1 ATISQAGPLYRV
13 VDSRLSISCN
23 VSGFA
28 SNSARKEFEF
38 RVKKPALPIEINII
52 STDDPSFSYA
62 VYARRVRSKEITLTH
77 VSPNSVVFEIQRLEK
92 SDEGE
97 YECFVINSESVY
109 DGVYRAKT
117 TVKVLDNSLTVSSP
131 GSTSLSYNE
140 GETLTLTCQASSN
153 TVQHTHLSLA
163 WYVHKNGEDGA
174 RPIIS
179 LDRDFT
185 LSPGQ
190 GFAGRHQAGLI
201 RLDKIGAATYN
212 LKMAKLGLSDQG
224 RIYCQAQEW
233 VQDPD
238 RSWYCI
244 AQTDVA
250 PTTLSLVV
258 NILAQPTTLQEGQE
272 LLLSCSIQ
280 SQALEESFFSVAWLR
295 GGVELARI
303 GPTGILSVG
312 PEYSARVKEGELRAA
327 RTAAGDYSL
336 ILQPVRTEDQG
347 EYICRAWPQDR
358 GQDGGFTEGA
368 AHDSSSKRVKS
379 GLSLQMQNNVS
390 VNESDT
396 LKLTCKVHGA
406 QGQLSVTWQ
415 HKAAATPTAA
425 FASVVSLNQEGVME
439 KAAELKSRKVK
450 ATRAAAD
457 TFILELDEVTPS
469 DSGVYQCAVS
479 EWKINSKIS
488 QSRTANVT
496 VAPTE
501 SFVNVKLISR
511 NNIVSVGETVELICR
526 IRGLNVPATL
536 TWSLQRDASTLDNI
550 LTQYSD
556 GSISWSGE
564 QHRYQ
569 LKVEVKEYQALHY
582 LIINGVSHREAGR
595 YQCGVS
601 VFLDNVHKKLPP
613 SNPLAVNVQNPVS
626 KLLLTSTSARTS
638 NINTDIEIT
647 CSVALSSSASSCY
660 AVTWLLRQPG
670 ENKTIISSDRD
681 ALLTYGSQLELSYK
695 QRIGMKRTVGPTFVL
710 GIRQAQISDKGSYI
724 CEVVE
729 WLQDPQR
736 DWYQLSS
743 ASRTI
748 ELTLIEPGK
757 AQSLVAT
764 EGDEVEFRCNII
776 SDASSPSLFYKVS
789 WLYAEYGSSIANAL
803 VELDHTGLLRYPENQ
818 GLRGLQ
824 ERLRLSRPTQSS
836 FYLGIHRAH
845 EGDSG
850 MYKCKIE
857 QYQLDH
863 KAHWQQKASES
874 ESCALL
880 NSSTARR
887 LMTSCPSDAC
897 PLKVQSDC
905 YTVFNHKCQLFV
917 SKMQNGHFSN
927 GTAMFP
933 FLMVMMLVF
942 MVLCIFSNLF
952 PCLAF
957 FFFFCSIV

>member
-1 ATISQAGPLYRV
+1 MCLVHTEAQAGPLYRV

-244 AQTDVA
+244 AQTDADGIALNVA

-368 AHDSSSKRVKS
+368 AHDSSSKRV
-379 GLSLQMQNNVS
+379 
-390 VNESDT
+390 
-396 LKLTCKVHGA
+396 
-406 QGQLSVTWQ
+406 
-415 HKAAATPTAA
+415 
-425 FASVVSLNQEGVME
+425 
-439 KAAELKSRKVK
+439 
-450 ATRAAAD
+450 
-457 TFILELDEVTPS
+457 
-469 DSGVYQCAVS
+469 
-479 EWKINSKIS
+479 
-488 QSRTANVT
+488 
-496 VAPTE
+496 
-501 SFVNVKLISR
+501 
-511 NNIVSVGETVELICR
+511 
-526 IRGLNVPATL
+526 
-536 TWSLQRDASTLDNI
+536 
-550 LTQYSD
+550 
-556 GSISWSGE
+556 SISPTG
-564 QHRYQ
+564 H
-569 LKVEVKEYQALHY
+569 
-582 LIINGVSHREAGR
+582 
-595 YQCGVS
+595 
-601 VFLDNVHKKLPP
+601 
-613 SNPLAVNVQNPVS
+613 

-757 AQSLVAT
+757 
-764 EGDEVEFRCNII
+764 F
-776 SDASSPSLFYKVS
+776 
-789 WLYAEYGSSIANAL
+789 EYL
-803 VELDHTGLLRYPENQ
+803 
-818 GLRGLQ
+818 
-824 ERLRLSRPTQSS
+824 
-836 FYLGIHRAH
+836 
-845 EGDSG
+845 
-850 MYKCKIE
+850 
-857 QYQLDH
+857 
-863 KAHWQQKASES
+863 
-874 ESCALL
+874 
-880 NSSTARR
+880 
-887 LMTSCPSDAC
+887 
-897 PLKVQSDC
+897 
-905 YTVFNHKCQLFV
+905 
-917 SKMQNGHFSN
+917 
-927 GTAMFP
+927 
-933 FLMVMMLVF
+933 
-942 MVLCIFSNLF
+942 
-952 PCLAF
+952 
-957 FFFFCSIV
+957 

>member
-1 ATISQAGPLYRV
+1 MSDLLVLVTCNTQVHTEAQAGPLYRV

-244 AQTDVA
+244 AQTDA
-250 PTTLSLVV
+250 DG
-258 NILAQPTTLQEGQE
+258 IPTTLQEGQE

-347 EYICRAWPQDR
+347 EYICRACR
-358 GQDGGFTEGA
+358 AFFKHTLFHCLITE
-368 AHDSSSKRVKS
+368 S

-496 VAPTE
+496 RIKDE
-501 SFVNVKLISR
+501 SCIFSFVNVKLISR

-748 ELTLIEPGK
+748 E

-874 ESCALL
+874 AAPVSLTPKDISEPECDSVKWVAILV
-880 NSSTARR
+880 TIVIV
-887 LMTSCPSDAC
+887 T
-897 PLKVQSDC
+897 
-905 YTVFNHKCQLFV
+905 LFV
-917 SKMQNGHFSN
+917 IFVLLLKICQNKGEKKAEQSLWTEQHPLGDERSSQI
-927 GTAMFP
+927 FP
-933 FLMVMMLVF
+933 QY
-942 MVLCIFSNLF
+942 IFVYF
-952 PCLAF
+952 
-957 FFFFCSIV
+957 I